1 MKVVV
6 FIDVQNDFIDGAL
19 PVDKNKDVTK
29 KIRKYA
35 YICKCEHV
43 PMIAT
48 RDTHEKSDS
57 LPESADGTFPE
68 KHVGYLATLE
78 GQKLPIEHCIE
89 GTDGWKLDEGLAEY
103 IPLDN
108 IINKQTFGSINDLPR
123 RLGDI
128 DYSLNNIYGE
138 GITEIELCGFCTD
151 ICVIA
156 NAVILRATYPNL
168 KISILENLCAGTT
181 LDNHNAALAVAKC
194 NQIEVVNAI
203 V

>member
-35 YICKCEHV
+35 YLCKCEHV

-57 LPESADGTFPE
+57 LPESADGTIPE

-89 GTDGWKLDEGLAEY
+89 GTDGWKIDDGLAEY
-103 IPLDN
+103 IHVDN
-108 IINKQTFGSINDLPR
+108 IVNKRTFGSIDDLPR
-123 RLGDI
+123 RIGDI
-128 DYSLNNIYGE
+128 DYSLNNAYGE

-156 NAVILRATYPNL
+156 NAIILRATYPNL

-181 LDNHNAALAVAKC
+181 LDNHNSALAVAKC

>member
-6 FIDVQNDFIDGAL
+6 FVDVQNDFIDGAL
-19 PVDKNKDVTK
+19 SVDKNKDVTA

-57 LPESADGTFPE
+57 LPESADGTIPE
-68 KHVGYLATLE
+68 KHIGYLATLE

-89 GTDGWKLDEGLAEY
+89 GTDGWKIDEGLAEY
-103 IPLDN
+103 IPVDN
-108 IINKQTFGSINDLPR
+108 IVNKQTFGSIGDLPR

-128 DYSLNNIYGE
+128 DYSLKNAYGE
-138 GITEIELCGFCTD
+138 GVTEIELCGFCTD
-151 ICVIA
+151 ICLVS
-156 NAVILRATYPNL
+156 NALILRAAFPNL
-168 KISILENLCAGTT
+168 RITTLRNLCAGTT
-181 LDNHNAALAVAKC
+181 QENHEAALKVLASC
-194 NQIEVVNAI
+194 QIDVRDAI

>member
-6 FIDVQNDFIDGAL
+6 FVDVQNDFIDGAL
-19 PVDKNKDVTK
+19 SVDKNKDVTK

-43 PMIAT
+43 PMLAT

-57 LPESADGTFPE
+57 LPESADGTIPE

-89 GTDGWKLDEGLAEY
+89 GTDGWKIDEGLAEY
-103 IPLDN
+103 IPVYN
-108 IINKQTFGSINDLPR
+108 IVNKQTFGSINDLPQ
-123 RLGDI
+123 RLCNIDHSLKDI
-128 DYSLNNIYGE
+128 YSE
-138 GITEIELCGFCTD
+138 GVTEIELCGFCAS
-151 ICVIA
+151 ICVIS
-156 NAVILRATYPNL
+156 NALILRAAYPNL
-168 KISILENLCAGTT
+168 KISILKNLCGDINEASM
-181 LDNHNAALAVAKC
+181 NAALIIAKNC
-194 NQIEVVNAI
+194 QIDVVDAI

>member
-6 FIDVQNDFIDGAL
+6 FIDVQNDFIDGTL

-43 PMIAT
+43 PMLAT
-48 RDTHEKSDS
+48 CDTHEKSDS
-57 LPESADGTFPE
+57 LPESADGTILE

-89 GTDGWKLDEGLAEY
+89 GTDGWKIDDGLAEY
-103 IPLDN
+103 IPVYN
-108 IINKQTFGSINDLPR
+108 IVNKQTFGSINDLPE
-123 RLGDI
+123 RLCNI
-128 DYSLNNIYGE
+128 DHSLKDIYGE
-138 GITEIELCGFCTD
+138 GVTEIELCGFCTD

-181 LDNHNAALAVAKC
+181 LDNHNAALVVAKC

>member
-1 MKVVV
+1 MKAVV
-6 FIDVQNDFIDGAL
+6 FVDVQNDFIDGAL
-19 PVDKNKDVTK
+19 PVDKNKGVTK

-35 YICKCEHV
+35 YLCKCEHV

-57 LPESADGTFPE
+57 LPESADGTIPE
-68 KHVGYLATLE
+68 IHVGYLSTLE

-89 GTDGWKLDEGLAEY
+89 GTDGWKIDDGLAEY
-103 IPLDN
+103 IHVDN
-108 IINKQTFGSINDLPR
+108 IVNKQTFGSINDLPQ
-123 RLGDI
+123 RLCNI
-128 DYSLNNIYGE
+128 DYSLKDIYGE
-138 GITEIELCGFCTD
+138 GVTEIELCGFCTD

-156 NAVILRATYPNL
+156 NAVILRAAYPNL

-181 LDNHNAALAVAKC
+181 LDNHNAALVVAKC

>member
-43 PMIAT
+43 PMLAT

-57 LPESADGTFPE
+57 LPESADGTIPE

-89 GTDGWKLDEGLAEY
+89 GTDGWKIDDGLAEY
-103 IPLDN
+103 IHVDN
-108 IINKQTFGSINDLPR
+108 IVNKQTFGSINDLPQ
-123 RLGDI
+123 RLCNI
-128 DYSLNNIYGE
+128 DYSLKDIYGE
-138 GITEIELCGFCTD
+138 GVTEIELCGFCAS
-151 ICVIA
+151 ICVIS
-156 NAVILRATYPNL
+156 NALILRAAYPNL
-168 KISILENLCAGTT
+168 KISILKNLCGDINEASM
-181 LDNHNAALAVAKC
+181 NAALIIAKNC
-194 NQIEVVNAI
+194 QIDVVDAI